1 MNTVKCPNCGN
12 ENLSTNIRCEK
23 CGKQLITEDQMQ
35 TMDLK
40 PSLNIQ
46 QNPVQDAKIESFAE
60 VFSGIWITIVGAIFS
75 VGSSMF
81 VFKGVDNITKIA
93 GIPFLICG
101 IAAVLIDGISMIIKG
116 INTKKNTND
125 YVNGKLNMD
134 KVKKSEK
141 NFKKVRNIVNYI
153 YIFCFLLF
161 WFGFLIVF
169 DTVAIKSWSD
179 GGNSMFFS
187 SLIFWAVGIYILIN
201 NIKKSK
207 KKANKVKYMSV

>member
-1 MNTVKCPNCGN
+1 MNTVMCPNCGN

-46 QNPVQDAKIESFAE
+46 QDPVQDAKIESFAE

-75 VGSSMF
+75 VGSSMS

-101 IAAVLIDGISMIIKG
+101 IAALISGISMIIKG

-141 NFKKVRNIVNYI
+141 NFEKVENIVNYI
-153 YIFCFLLF
+153 YIFCFLFLF
-161 WFGFLIVF
+161 LFGLIVF

-187 SLIFWAVGIYILIN
+187 TLIFWAAGIYILIN

-207 KKANKVKYMSV
+207 KKSK

>member
-75 VGSSMF
+75 VASSMF

-101 IAAVLIDGISMIIKG
+101 IAAVLIDGIPMIIKG

-187 SLIFWAVGIYILIN
+187 SLIFWAAGIYILIN

-207 KKANKVKYMSV
+207 KKQIS

>member
-101 IAAVLIDGISMIIKG
+101 IAAVLIDGIPMIIKG

-207 KKANKVKYMSV
+207 KKSK

>member
-12 ENLSTNIRCEK
+12 DNLNTNIRCEK

-40 PSLNIQ
+40 SSLNIQ
-46 QNPVQDAKIESFAE
+46 QDPVQDAKIESFAE
-60 VFSGIWITIVGAIFS
+60 VFSGIGTTIGGAIFS
-75 VGSSMF
+75 VVSSMI
-81 VFKGVDNITKIA
+81 VFKGADNITKIV

-101 IAAVLIDGISMIIKG
+101 IAVLIYGISMIIKG

-141 NFKKVRNIVNYI
+141 TLKKLGILLI
-153 YIFCFLLF
+153 TYIFFVSYY
-161 WFGFLIVF
+161 FGLVF
-169 DTVAIKSWSD
+169 
-179 GGNSMFFS
+179 
-187 SLIFWAVGIYILIN
+187 
-201 NIKKSK
+201 
-207 KKANKVKYMSV
+207 

>member
-1 MNTVKCPNCGN
+1 MNTVMCPNCGN

-46 QNPVQDAKIESFAE
+46 QDPVQDAKIESFAE

-101 IAAVLIDGISMIIKG
+101 IAALISGISMIIKG

-134 KVKKSEK
+134 KVKKV
-141 NFKKVRNIVNYI
+141 KKTLKKLRILLI
-153 YIFCFLLF
+153 TYIFFVSYYFCL
-161 WFGFLIVF
+161 VF
-169 DTVAIKSWSD
+169 
-179 GGNSMFFS
+179 
-187 SLIFWAVGIYILIN
+187 
-201 NIKKSK
+201 
-207 KKANKVKYMSV
+207 